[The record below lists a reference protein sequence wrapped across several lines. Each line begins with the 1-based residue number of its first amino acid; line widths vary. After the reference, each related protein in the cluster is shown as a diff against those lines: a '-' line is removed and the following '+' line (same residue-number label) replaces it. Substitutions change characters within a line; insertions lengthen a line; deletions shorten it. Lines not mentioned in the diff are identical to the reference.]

1 MTNTPQSTQFAIDRL
16 NDAISQAKRVG
27 FTVRS
32 EWLGG
37 SAMGWCEFG
46 GRRVLFVDL
55 SLSVHEQLEQVEAA
69 LAAAPSEAMDA
80 ATSQTSDQTQD
91 VA

>member
-1 MTNTPQSTQFAIDRL
+1 MKPESPAQESTQFAIDQL
-16 NDAISQAKRVG
+16 NAAIRRAKRLG
-27 FTVRS
+27 FNVRS

-55 SLSVHEQLEQVEAA
+55 SLSVHEQLEQVESAIASIREDESKEAA
-69 LAAAPSEAMDA
+69 
-80 ATSQTSDQTQD
+80 
-91 VA
+91 